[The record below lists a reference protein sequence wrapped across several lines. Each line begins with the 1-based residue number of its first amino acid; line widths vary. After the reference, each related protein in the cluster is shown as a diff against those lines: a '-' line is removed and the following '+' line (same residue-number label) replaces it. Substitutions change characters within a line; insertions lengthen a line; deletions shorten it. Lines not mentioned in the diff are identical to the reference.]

1 MKIIKMK
8 SEVDKNGQIVL
19 HAEAVDNAGLKP
31 GDEICF
37 TMMVQE
43 EVNQH
48 CPLVLITSKGVEIA
62 VPLCELQ
69 KDDEEFSSDYEI
81 PDYELPEDELH
92 IPLKLLKSASIPL
105 DSDLEVISAGGAIVI
120 VPSDVL
126 DRLPDELR
134 GLFEDLGIDPST
146 VREVMR
152 KEGYFV

>member
-19 HAEAVDNAGLKP
+19 PAEAVGNAGLKP

-48 CPLVLITSKGVEIA
+48 RPLVLLTFEGVDIA
-62 VPLCELQ
+62 VSLCELQ
-69 KDDEEFSSDYEI
+69 KDDKKFS
-81 PDYELPEDELH
+81 PDYEFPEDELH
-92 IPLKLLKSASIPL
+92 IPQELLESAAIPL
-105 DSDLEVISAGGAIVI
+105 DSDLDVICAEGAIVI
-120 VPSDVL
+120 VPSDIL
-126 DRLPDELR
+126 DRLPNELR

>member
-8 SEVDKNGQIVL
+8 SEVDKSGQIVL
-19 HAEAVDNAGLKP
+19 PAEAAGNAGLKP
-31 GDEICF
+31 GDEICC

-48 CPLVLITSKGVEIA
+48 SPLTLITSEDVDIT
-62 VPLCELQ
+62 VPLCELH
-69 KDDEEFSSDYEI
+69 KDGEKFS

-92 IPLKLLKSASIPL
+92 IPRKLLESADIPS
-105 DSDLEVISAGGAIVI
+105 DSDLDVICAEGAIVI
-120 VPSDVL
+120 AASDIL

-134 GLFEDLGIDPST
+134 GLFEDLGIDPNT

>member
-8 SEVDKNGQIVL
+8 SKVDKSGQIAL
-19 HAEAVDNAGLKP
+19 STEAVGNAGLKP

-43 EVNQH
+43 EVNEH
-48 CPLVLITSKGVEIA
+48 CPLVLITSEGVEIT
-62 VPLCELQ
+62 VPLFELQ
-69 KDDEEFSSDYEI
+69 KDDEKFSLE
-81 PDYELPEDELH
+81 YELSEDELH
-92 IPLKLLKSASIPL
+92 IPHELLESADISL
-105 DSDLEVISAGGAIVI
+105 DSDLEVICAESAIVI
-120 VPSDVL
+120 VPSDIL

-146 VREVMR
+146 VRDVMR

>member
-8 SEVDKNGQIVL
+8 SDVDKNGQIVL
-19 HAEAVDNAGLKP
+19 SAEAIGNAGLKP
-31 GDEICF
+31 GDEVCI

-43 EVNQH
+43 EVNHH
-48 CPLVLITSKGVEIA
+48 CPLVLITSEGVEIA

-69 KDDEEFSSDYEI
+69 KDDEKLYPE
-81 PDYELPEDELH
+81 YELPEEELH
-92 IPLKLLKSASIPL
+92 IPHELLESADIPL
-105 DSDLEVISAGGAIVI
+105 DSDLDVICAEGAIVI
-120 VPSDVL
+120 TASDIL

-146 VREVMR
+146 VRDVMR

>member
-19 HAEAVDNAGLKP
+19 PAEAVDNAGLKP

-48 CPLVLITSKGVEIA
+48 CPLVLITSEGVEIA

-69 KDDEEFSSDYEI
+69 KDDEKFSQ
-81 PDYELPEDELH
+81 DYELPEDELH
-92 IPLKLLKSASIPL
+92 IPHELLESSDIPL
-105 DSDLEVISAGGAIVI
+105 DSDLDVICAEGAIVI
-120 VPSDVL
+120 VPSDIL
-126 DRLPDELR
+126 DLLPDELR